1 MSKIFG
7 GSKQKSYNSSQQSST
22 SYNKA
27 FPAVQNLYAPM
38 GAYAFNTGIADQDSV
53 LGSSF
58 EDFKS
63 NTGFDFLKELGLKNM
78 MGSFGSRGT
87 IGSGAAAKALQGFGQ
102 NLQNTFADR
111 YLSAQ
116 NQRASLGL
124 GVGQLLGQTGGYSTS
139 QGTSSGT
146 SSGKSNNGIGSF
158 IGSIIGAAAASER
171 RLKTK
176 IEKIGELEDGLGI
189 YSYEYK
195 TEPGLMYIGT
205 MVEEVEEL
213 RPWALGPT
221 TEEGYKTVN
230 YKKLSKGSAE

>member
-7 GSKQKSYNSSQQSST
+7 GSKSKSQQSSQQSAT
-22 SYNKA
+22 SYNRA
-27 FPAVQNLYAPM
+27 FPAVNNLYAPM

-53 LGSSF
+53 LGNSF
-58 EDFKS
+58 EDYKS
-63 NTGFDFLKELGLKNM
+63 NTGFDFLKEMGLKNM
-78 MGSFGSRGT
+78 MGAFGGRGT
-87 IGSGAAAKALQGFGQ
+87 IASGAAAKALQGYGQ

-111 YLSAQ
+111 YLGAQ

-124 GVGQLLGQTGGYSTS
+124 GVGQLLGSTGGYSSSQGTS
-139 QGTSSGT
+139 QGTSS
-146 SSGKSNNGIGSF
+146 SKSYKGIGEF
-158 IGSIIGAAAASER
+158 IGAVAGAAAASER

-176 IEKIGELEDGLGI
+176 INKIGELEDGLGI

-213 RPWALGPT
+213 RPWALGAV
-221 TEEGYKTVN
+221 TEEGHKTVN
-230 YKKLSKGSAE
+230 YKKLSEGSAE